1 MDLSSSSNQRKLL
14 TLKQAAQEL
23 EVSIDDLLQWN
34 EFNILKPTITLSG
47 EVGYTQEQIDKFS
60 TINKHKI
67 TVNSEVN
74 RIALQ
79 VSPQVNDSFVDS
91 KDLHSEPEVSK
102 FLQNN
107 DKFFSAKLIF
117 PFLTIAVLLIIVAT
131 QQGKQISLGG
141 ANEIK
146 TASTL
151 QTNTLNS
158 SESASPLVRIRA
170 GIFSN
175 SNGNEAPFTPAK
187 PAENADIKI
196 QTGNMGNIS
205 NISYSEIANFPKN
218 TDTAGNLFD
227 KKGNI
232 KGEAAGSS
240 VLGMAIGAV
249 GGAQNGNLLRPA
261 ADSNILLTILALGLL
276 YVIFIL
282 RKQLIYSAKLSANVV
297 MPRNFLDNIEKKV
310 LEVNQKTDG
319 TVALYFQG
327 REYKLCKPDLDSE
340 SDQFIE
346 RLMEL
351 AAPGVK
357 EIDYDSVN
365 DEEISFNASLSK
377 LVTRLGFVGI
387 KRDLFFPR
395 TSKSRVLFRR
405 YITEQDLISMNL
417 TDSDFKQIF
426 E

>member
-1 MDLSSSSNQRKLL
+1 MDLSSSNNQRKLL

-60 TINKHKI
+60 IINKRKI
-67 TVNSEVN
+67 ASVSMDENKS
-74 RIALQ
+74 ILQ
-79 VSPQVNDSFVDS
+79 STPQVN
-91 KDLHSEPEVSK
+91 EPEVSD
-102 FLQNN
+102 LTQPNN
-107 DKFFSAKLIF
+107 KFFPVRLIY
-117 PFLTIAVLLIIVAT
+117 PLLAIVVLLIIATT

-141 ANEIK
+141 ENEAK
-146 TASTL
+146 TSLTL
-151 QTNTLNS
+151 QANSLNS
-158 SESASPLVRIRA
+158 SESASPLVRIKA

-175 SNGNEAPFTPAK
+175 SNENEAPSASAK
-187 PAENADIKI
+187 PMESADVKT
-196 QTGNMGNIS
+196 QTSNMTNIG

-218 TDTAGNLFD
+218 KDTTTGNLFD

-232 KGEAAGSS
+232 KGETVNSS

-249 GGAQNGNLLRPA
+249 GGAQNGNSLRPI
-261 ADSNILLTILALGLL
+261 ADSNILLTILGLGLL
-276 YVIFIL
+276 YVIFIV
-282 RKQLIYSAKLSANVV
+282 RKQLTYSAKLSANVV

-327 REYKLCKPDLDSE
+327 REHKLCKPDLDSE

-357 EIDYDSVN
+357 EIDYDAVN
-365 DEEISFNASLSK
+365 DQEISFNASLSK

-405 YITEQDLISMNL
+405 YITEQDLLSMNL

-426 E
+426 Q

>member
-1 MDLSSSSNQRKLL
+1 MDLSSSNNQRKLL

-60 TINKHKI
+60 IINKRKVAPTLQALPQI
-67 TVNSEVN
+67 DDSSISKGSYGESE
-74 RIALQ
+74 I
-79 VSPQVNDSFVDS
+79 S
-91 KDLHSEPEVSK
+91 KYSQTS
-102 FLQNN
+102 
-107 DKFFSAKLIF
+107 DKFFSMKLIS
-117 PFLTIAVLLIIVAT
+117 PFLAIIVLLIIVAT
-131 QQGKQISLGG
+131 QQGKQISLKGIND
-141 ANEIK
+141 AK
-146 TASTL
+146 TVLAS
-151 QTNTLNS
+151 QTNSLHS
-158 SESASPLVRIRA
+158 PESTSPLVQIKA

-175 SNGNEAPFTPAK
+175 TVSGSRAAFAPAKLAESADAKTPAGGM
-187 PAENADIKI
+187 
-196 QTGNMGNIS
+196 TGLS
-205 NISYSEIANFPKN
+205 NISYSEIANFPKD

-227 KKGNI
+227 NGGNI
-232 KGEAAGSS
+232 KGEAVGSS
-240 VLGMAIGAV
+240 VLGMAVGTV
-249 GGAQNGNLLRPA
+249 GGAQNGGLLRPI
-261 ADSNILLTILALGLL
+261 ADSNLLLTILGLGLL

-282 RKQLIYSAKLSANVV
+282 RKQLVYSAKLSANVV

-327 REYKLCKPDLDSE
+327 REHKLCKPDLDSE

-357 EIDYDSVN
+357 EIDYDTVN
-365 DEEISFNASLSK
+365 DEEIRFNASLSK

-417 TDSDFKQIF
+417 TDQDFKQIF